1 MKWSSC
7 EEFTPY
13 NRVFESVGSYKLL
26 SHSLPTSLMVVHEK
40 NPEYTSEAWKH
51 EKLCVLFLVQLA
63 TPNGKTR
70 YQYVH

>member
-40 NPEYTSEAWKH
+40 NLEYTSIAWKN
-51 EKLCVLFLVQLA
+51 EKHPEFVLAHSVSLNDKIHCRCVQ
-63 TPNGKTR
+63 
-70 YQYVH
+70 